1 MGQNIWRADLF
12 SFERKSGFVN
22 VIEMVQ
28 GIYAIYA
35 TCYIG
40 YRLHA
45 TVYRVYNVEC
55 RVKRVKS
62 VKSV

>member
-1 MGQNIWRADLF
+1 LF